1 MMKKTVLFKYKSS
14 YFFNMVALM
23 FFILFIISTIIII
36 KYVKANNMRIIWIL
50 IIAIL
55 IFIWMNLVAKKL
67 CVLNGK
73 FSFSKDILTYD
84 TLSKTYEIEYQEI
97 EYIIKEKLMDYTSFF
112 NIENYQYRLKIKNA
126 GSFRFVY
133 FNESLDEA
141 MKALSSIS
149 KISIE
154 DETK

>member
-1 MMKKTVLFKYKSS
+1 MKKNILFKYKSA
-14 YFFNMVALM
+14 YFFNMLALM
-23 FFILFIISTIIII
+23 FFILFIICTIIII

-50 IIAIL
+50 GMALL

-73 FSFSKDILTYD
+73 FSFSKDTLTYD

-97 EYIIKEKLMDYTSFF
+97 EYIIKEKLMDNTSFF
-112 NIENYQYRLKIKNA
+112 NIENYQYRLKIKYA
-126 GSFRFVY
+126 GSFKFAY

-141 MKALSSIS
+141 MNTLSAIS
-149 KISIE
+149 KIKID